1 MKSSLDFEQIDRF
14 KEDLDKCTKCGFCM
28 SYCPVYQEE
37 RVESSVARGKIMLI
51 RALLSGELTATDE
64 MARQLNK

>member
-1 MKSSLDFEQIDRF
+1 MKSSLSYEQIDRF

-51 RALLSGELTATDE
+51 RALLDGELEATD
-64 MARQLNK
+64 